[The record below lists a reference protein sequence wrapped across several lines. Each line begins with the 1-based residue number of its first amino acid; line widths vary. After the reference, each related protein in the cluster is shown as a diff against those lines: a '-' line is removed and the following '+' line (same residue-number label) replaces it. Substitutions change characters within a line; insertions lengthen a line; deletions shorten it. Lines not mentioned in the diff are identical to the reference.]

1 MSQPL
6 TGLYFI
12 TTPGGADG
20 GEGLVRQGRVAAEL
34 GSGFW
39 LVDIQEWAAGRA
51 VRQEVATLGEMQR
64 DGWWF
69 FPDLASQ
76 QAEVA
81 RRMRRMQRAG

>member
-12 TTPGGADG
+12 STARGANG
-20 GEGLVRQGRVAAEL
+20 GEALVRQGRVAAEL

-39 LVDIQEWAAGRA
+39 LVDVQEWAAGRT

-76 QAEVA
+76 QAEVT